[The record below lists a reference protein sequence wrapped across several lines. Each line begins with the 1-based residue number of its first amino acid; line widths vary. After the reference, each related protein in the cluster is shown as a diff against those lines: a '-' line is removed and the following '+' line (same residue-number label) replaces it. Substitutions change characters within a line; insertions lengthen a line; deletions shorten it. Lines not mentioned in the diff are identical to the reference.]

1 MSKCDDLFQ
10 ERQRLIK
17 ERSENDAD
25 LTRLRNI
32 SASKF
37 PDDDELAKDLTGKF
51 KDDLKNIQNDPDF
64 KKAVDDPG
72 SAEVNIPKNQPNN
85 FLQMARTQPKEIIEK
100 WGSYSQALLQAGRR
114 VRPQDFT
121 FLNYN
126 VNNAA
131 QEISETLQGDISK
144 DGVMRFIERNSMPF
158 NGLVDNTLRLRG
170 TYQIGRKVFIENAE
184 EIMDFM
190 QRTNVP
196 TELPADL
203 LDRTID
209 TYKIA
214 LMTERSY
221 DFVRNTWSKM
231 GKAMQG
237 PGFEDMD
244 LDLVMKGVSEGPINL
259 NNIPTVQAA
268 REMEP
273 EDFLEGSPIAKIMEA
288 ADLFKSNRKA
298 AMQQLELT
306 LSNLRIQG
314 FDVFKIYDPNTYHD
328 ELARLTNLHFKD
340 QQLFNLRTQGLNIGS
355 NAILAIAGPTRKMYE
370 NMLYVPYGTP
380 LMNRK
385 DEYVYVLQS
394 HFDGLGKALSAFRA
408 SGKEVF
414 MDAFRNRSLHYAGN
428 IDSYGK
434 YFKTDQQRLQELKV
448 MLHDSPKTPGEKRRA
463 LLNPRIPMRKMG
475 AWIKLRMYE
484 MTNDNFWLSPGLQL
498 LQSVDNVS
506 GFFYHNYSV
515 RFDILMD
522 ARRNGVQ
529 LGLTDINGDLDP
541 VKIDKYVAERMEAQF
556 YSHQVTEEMIKDYR
570 RLKSFDPELASDAD
584 IADYI
589 REDMI
594 AKTYGA
600 PVLSEPEARA
610 AAKFSDELRF
620 QNKPENKV
628 SKVIYEAGMGLKRNP
643 VIDQMFPYMQ
653 APFMGTS
660 MDYSWT
666 GIPYVMNRLNW
677 DRMSDAQR
685 RRANADFMMASTV
698 WMAWISLSATDNIV
712 GNGPPDYMWRE
723 RQEWLAEL
731 KAKGQRPNSIAGIPM
746 VGGLPVIS
754 SIFLLEDARYAWQ
767 HANVSENDFLN
778 LGNALFTVLV
788 GDLSRKTA
796 VGNVRQV
803 LELAFNPERSNPGN
817 YFGYMAA
824 GMSPFAGA
832 IREGERLSG
841 AKQSQIYREREWS
854 KEEETIFEPG
864 VVEKAERF
872 VRNEIMYKLYP
883 GSAFFGGKFK
893 ERDWLGTKIRLAW
906 GENFNRYV
914 QHRFTPRQHP
924 NDKVYA
930 ELNKLDLLDPPGP
943 LVNKTLEGVPMSDDL
958 QQLYNHTYGTI
969 EGDSNSANQLIK
981 GTMNINPKIEESVV
995 TDDGQLIIAKNEE
1008 NGLPYNSILEEHVV
1022 YTEKDAKRKLIPD
1035 GKKVGDGKTA
1045 LEAFRSLMS
1054 DPRYEDLQ
1062 KNKATTTYF
1071 EVQDKGEKERKAE
1084 MPYILMQKI
1093 KHYYR
1098 DLATNSLRVSNEPA
1112 AIKWKQRAETFKE
1125 ISLMK
1130 ENEERE
1136 VLEELF

>member
-10 ERQRLIK
+10 ERQRLIR

-408 SGKEVF
+408 SGKEVVA
-414 MDAFRNRSLHYAGN
+414 DAFRNRSLHYAGN

-484 MTNDNFWLSPGLQL
+484 MSNDNFWLSPGLQL

-995 TDDGQLIIAKNEE
+995 TDDGELIIAKNEE

>member
-10 ERQRLIK
+10 ERQRLIR

-64 KKAVDDPG
+64 KNAVDDPG

-100 WGSYSQALLQAGRR
+100 WGSYSQALLQAGKR

-259 NNIPTVQAA
+259 NDIPTVQAA

-340 QQLFNLRTQGLNIGS
+340 QQLFNLRTQGLNVGS
-355 NAILAIAGPTRKMYE
+355 NAILAIAGPARKMYE
-370 NMLYVPYGTP
+370 NMLYTPFGTP
-380 LMNRK
+380 GML
-385 DEYVYVLQS
+385 DEYTYVFQS

-408 SGKEVF
+408 SGKEVY
-414 MDAFRNRSLHYAGN
+414 MDAFKNRSLHFAGN

-448 MLHDSPKTPGEKRRA
+448 MLNDSPKTPGEKRLA

-484 MTNDNFWLSPGLQL
+484 MSNDNFWLSPGLQL

-506 GFFYHNYSV
+506 GFFYHNYST

-570 RLKSFDPELASDAD
+570 RLKSYDPELASDAD

-628 SKVIYEAGMGLKRNP
+628 SKLIYEAGMGLKRNP

-666 GIPYVMNRLNW
+666 GIPYVLNRLHW
-677 DRMSDAQR
+677 HKLSDTQR
-685 RRANADFMMASTV
+685 RRANADLIMAGHV
-698 WMAWISLSATDNIV
+698 WMAYVGLSATDNIV
-712 GNGPPDYMWRE
+712 GNGPPDYMWKE

-754 SIFLLEDARYAWQ
+754 SIFLIEDARYAIQ
-767 HANVSENDFLN
+767 HANISQNDTINILN
-778 LGNALFTVLV
+778 GLFTVLV

-883 GSAFFGGKFK
+883 SSAFFGGKFK

-914 QHRFTPRQHP
+914 QHRFVPRQHP
-924 NDKVYA
+924 PDKVYA

-943 LVNKTLEGVPMSDDL
+943 LINKTLEGVPMSDDL

-969 EGDSNSANQLIK
+969 EGDSNSAIELIK
-981 GTMNINPKIEESVV
+981 GTINLTPDFSQATVGA
-995 TDDGQLIIAKNEE
+995 DGQLIIAKNEQD
-1008 NGLPYNSILEEHVV
+1008 GLPYFAALEEHVV

-1045 LEAFRSLMS
+1045 IEAFRSLMS
-1054 DPRYEDLQ
+1054 DPRYQALQ

-1071 EVQDKGEKERKAE
+1071 EVQDKGEKERKNE
-1084 MPYILMQKI
+1084 MPYMLMQKI

-1112 AIKWKQRAETFKE
+1112 AIQWKQRAETFQE

-1130 ENEERE
+1130 ANEDTEANQQQYGN
-1136 VLEELF
+1136 

>member
-64 KKAVDDPG
+64 KKAVDDPK
-72 SAEVNIPKNQPNN
+72 SAEVNIPDNQPNN

-259 NNIPTVQAA
+259 NDIPTVQAA

-408 SGKEVF
+408 SGKEIF

-448 MLHDSPKTPGEKRRA
+448 MLNDSPKTPGEKRRA

-484 MTNDNFWLSPGLQL
+484 QTNDNFWLSPGLQL

-620 QNKPENKV
+620 QNKPENRF
-628 SKVIYEAGMGLKRNP
+628 SKYIYEAGMGLKRNP

-712 GNGPPDYMWRE
+712 GNGPPDYMWKE

-778 LGNALFTVLV
+778 IGNALFTVLV

-824 GMSPFAGA
+824 GMAPFSGA

-914 QHRFTPRQHP
+914 EHRFTPRQHP

-995 TDDGQLIIAKNEE
+995 IDDGQLIIAKNKE

-1022 YTEKDAKRKLIPD
+1022 YTAKDAKRKLIPD

-1045 LEAFRSLMS
+1045 IEAFRSLMS
-1054 DPRYEDLQ
+1054 DPRYQALQ

-1130 ENEERE
+1130 GNEERE
-1136 VLEELF
+1136 VLQELF